1 MLPKAESCCSVGTVS
16 IGGTVILNNWLGS
29 YDIWKVCSPKSRFA
43 LQVSTV
49 LHVLPEYYLH
59 QVHKLHHYEELQIR
73 IKKDTPSAIVH
84 HCGQIRK
91 RQFKEGKVWFCSWF
105 QRSQSKS
112 SCAPAKVEHDGGD
125 QGRVARTQN
134 NNCTMTSIFQ
144 CFPYCRHPGSHW
156 QFPNL
161 KLTWAFWELFV
172 SNHNRWK
179 KIKFKEPLQAF
190 LFNLSMTFWQTSQNG
205 MNEQNLTES
214 AYPCWLEEAHR
225 DLYLDRL
232 GLVLIQQARQAVCTC
247 SREQVSASQG
257 RFAGSFPGRHPG
269 Q

>member
-1 MLPKAESCCSVGTVS
+1 MGRTFFILPIFPSNRLPNAESCFSVGTVS

-134 NNCTMTSIFQ
+134 NSCAQWPPFSNASHIVITLGVN
-144 CFPYCRHPGSHW
+144 GS
-156 QFPNL
+156 
-161 KLTWAFWELFV
+161 
-172 SNHNRWK
+172 S
-179 KIKFKEPLQAF
+179 
-190 LFNLSMTFWQTSQNG
+190 QTLN
-205 MNEQNLTES
+205 
-214 AYPCWLEEAHR
+214 
-225 DLYLDRL
+225 
-232 GLVLIQQARQAVCTC
+232 
-247 SREQVSASQG
+247 
-257 RFAGSFPGRHPG
+257 
-269 Q
+269 